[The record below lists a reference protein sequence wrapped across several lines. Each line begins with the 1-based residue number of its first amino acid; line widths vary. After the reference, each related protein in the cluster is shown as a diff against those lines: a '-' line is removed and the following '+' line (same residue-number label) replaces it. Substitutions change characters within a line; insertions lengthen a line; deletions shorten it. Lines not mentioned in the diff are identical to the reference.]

1 MGFFDKF
8 KKKEAEP
15 VKPAAP
21 RPIAT
26 AMGEGVLCAPVS
38 GKVIPMTEV
47 PDPVFSA
54 ETLGK
59 GCAIWPEDGVVYSP
73 AMGTVTVTMGH
84 AVGMTT
90 DDGIEV
96 LVHIGVDTVNL
107 QGKGF
112 TGYVV
117 QDDSVVPGQAIIS
130 MDRQVIADAGYKDC
144 VVIAVSNTADY
155 SSVEMLVEPGSTV
168 SAGDAVVKVSK

>member
-1 MGFFDKF
+1 MGFFDRF
-8 KKKEAEP
+8 KKKEDEP
-15 VKPAAP
+15 TEPEAPAS
-21 RPIAT
+21 IKT
-26 AMGEGVLCAPVS
+26 ASKEGVLCAPVS

-47 PDPVFSA
+47 PDPVFSG
-54 ETLGK
+54 EVLGK
-59 GCAIWPEDGVVYSP
+59 GCAVWPENDDVYAP
-73 AMGTVTVTMGH
+73 ASGQVTITMGH
-84 AVGMTT
+84 AVSMTS
-90 DDGIEV
+90 DDGVEI

-117 QDDSVVPGQAIIS
+117 QDDRVVAGQPVIT

-144 VVIAVSNTADY
+144 VVIAVSNTSDY

-168 SAGDAVVKVSK
+168 SAGDAILKVTK